1 MREVVAPRWERRAA
15 AGAVLAIADGAN
27 AFDRAPQDARSRR
40 FSTLTVPLKIV
51 KWPERIVSASEQ
63 HAIHRP
69 AGMLIA
75 ARGQPHDKRHR
86 DADATIWTAGTRLA
100 SVQPMMFHVGCELD
114 YAASVASTL
123 ILSVHAHRSATQT
136 IVREQ
141 FSVEPPVKLTEFSAD
156 GTGNRFVRLETGTH
170 EKLNIRYAAEV
181 DCDFQTYGARSVEAT
196 PVADLEA
203 STIPY
208 LFPSRYC
215 QSDRLSRLAWDLF
228 GSIENPHNKVVA
240 IGDWIHENVE
250 YMRGSTNS
258 MTSAFDTVT
267 QRTGVC
273 RDFSH
278 LAIAL
283 CRALNIPARYFSGYA
298 YELDPPDFH
307 ACFECFIGGSW
318 VVFDATRLAHLNG
331 LVRIGTGRDAADAA
345 VASIFGKVSCTRIA
359 VTCTLG
365 SGQTFQPIDRE
376 QLNQRGVTLA
386 QSS

>member
-1 MREVVAPRWERRAA
+1 
-15 AGAVLAIADGAN
+15 
-27 AFDRAPQDARSRR
+27 
-40 FSTLTVPLKIV
+40 
-51 KWPERIVSASEQ
+51 
-63 HAIHRP
+63 
-69 AGMLIA
+69 MLF
-75 ARGQPHDKRHR
+75 Q
-86 DADATIWTAGTRLA
+86 
-100 SVQPMMFHVGCELD
+100 VGCELD
-114 YAASVASTL
+114 YAAAVPSTL
-123 ILSVHAHRSATQT
+123 ILNVHAQRGPTQT
-136 IVREQ
+136 ILSEQ
-141 FSVEPPVKLTEFSAD
+141 FSVEPRVKLTEFSVD
-156 GTGNRFVRLETGTH
+156 DLTGNRFVRLETGAH
-170 EKLNIRYAAEV
+170 KKLAIRYAAEV
-181 DCDFQTYGARSVEAT
+181 DCDFQTYRARAVEAT
-196 PVADLEA
+196 PVAELVP

-228 GSIENPHNKVVA
+228 GSIENPHTKVVA
-240 IGDWIHENVE
+240 VADWIHENVE
-250 YMRGSTNS
+250 YLRGSTNS

-318 VVFDATRLAHLNG
+318 VVLDATRLAHLNG

-345 VASIFGKVSCTRIA
+345 VASIFGKVSCTRMA
-359 VTCTLG
+359 VTCALG
-365 SGQTFQPIDRE
+365 PGQTFKPIDHA

-386 QSS
+386 QTS